1 MVWGNAKY
9 PFEVLGEG
17 LRCERATKP
26 RPQLTLPF
34 HTKAIV
40 NYSAARNNKNINEAR
55 NTTTAETLNRAT
67 HTHTHSHIHTYP
79 SISMATA

>member
-9 PFEVLGEG
+9 PFELLGEG

-26 RPQLTLPF
+26 RPELTLPF
-34 HTKAIV
+34 PTKAIA